1 MAIGTPHLYGN
12 KKWKGLEYTLV
23 LGNKTTNTIY
33 VIQYTP
39 NIRTYI
45 HTYSIYMRQY
55 LKLSIQVY
63 VVIRNISR

>member
-23 LGNKTTNTIY
+23 LGNKTTHTIY

-39 NIRTYI
+39 YILTYI
-45 HTYSIYMRQY
+45 QY
-55 LKLSIQVY
+55 VHASVLKAKYTSVCRY
-63 VVIRNISR
+63 